1 MWVCDTQVRVAAAI
15 LLSVLNWLPSA
26 QHNMMDPTD
35 LDSAKYCKTLARIF
49 QTVVSDNRKLS
60 PLVQDFIEKSQKLEL
75 QLKSTILFF
84 STFNDS
90 LSKIAEKGIQQKKGN
105 EIYI

>member
-1 MWVCDTQVRVAAAI
+1 
-15 LLSVLNWLPSA
+15 
-26 QHNMMDPTD
+26 MMDPTD